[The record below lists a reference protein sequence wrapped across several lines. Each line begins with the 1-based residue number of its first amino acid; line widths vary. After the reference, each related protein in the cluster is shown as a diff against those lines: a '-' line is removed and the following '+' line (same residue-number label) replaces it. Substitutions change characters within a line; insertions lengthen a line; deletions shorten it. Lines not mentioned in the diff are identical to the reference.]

1 MAPAVKIMDDIIL
14 LLAAAARSGLAGVLS
29 AVVKTARRI
38 CLMTWLLAASLVL
51 LLGAI
56 GLMIAALF
64 IGLTPY
70 LGAHWAAMI
79 AAGASLAGSG
89 LFMAIA
95 LKVST
100 GPGRG

>member
-1 MAPAVKIMDDIIL
+1 VRFLDAITL
-14 LLAAAARSGLAGVLS
+14 FLAAACRAGSAAFLS
-29 AVVKTARRI
+29 AVDKMLKQT
-38 CLMTWLLAASLVL
+38 CLMVGLLVLGLAL
-51 LLGAI
+51 LLGAM

-95 LKVST
+95 LKVYK
-100 GPGRG
+100 GLGRG